1 MNPNSLIANKQ
12 NAMIE
17 GIDRSVFRELLHST
31 FDIVTEEAL
40 MERIFCT
47 WDKGFEGLPLR
58 LEGWICGLSIFL
70 KGTPAEKTAFCF
82 RVYDLNGDNFITRD
96 EMFTL
101 LRWCQRFRETFL
113 INLKHFFLSTEI
125 VSSSTRKTTIPM
137 SLSRIW
143 LRLRCESS
151 TSTRTER
158 CPSWTTRRPSKL
170 TVCCSK
176 LSVKFF
182 QLTVPLIAFY
192 RLFSECF
199 AWFGV

>member
-1 MNPNSLIANKQ
+1 MFKMWKALEMKRKLFTLKWFQWNFSYLFCFTRFSLLRNELETLSRIYRKLVSNCPITSRQLAMNPNSLIANKQ

-58 LEGWICGLSIFL
+58 LEGWICGLSVFL
-70 KGTPAEKTAFCF
+70 KGTAAEKTAFCF

-101 LRWCQRFRETFL
+101 LR
-113 INLKHFFLSTEI
+113 
-125 VSSSTRKTTIPM
+125 
-137 SLSRIW
+137 
-143 LRLRCESS
+143 
-151 TSTRTER
+151 
-158 CPSWTTRRPSKL
+158 
-170 TVCCSK
+170 
-176 LSVKFF
+176 
-182 QLTVPLIAFY
+182 
-192 RLFSECF
+192 
-199 AWFGV
+199 

>member
-12 NAMIE
+12 SSSIE

-70 KGTPAEKTAFCF
+70 KGTPAEKTAYCF
-82 RVYDLNGDNFITRD
+82 RIYDLNGDSFITRD

-101 LRWCQRFRETFL
+101 LR
-113 INLKHFFLSTEI
+113 
-125 VSSSTRKTTIPM
+125 
-137 SLSRIW
+137 
-143 LRLRCESS
+143 
-151 TSTRTER
+151 
-158 CPSWTTRRPSKL
+158 
-170 TVCCSK
+170 
-176 LSVKFF
+176 
-182 QLTVPLIAFY
+182 
-192 RLFSECF
+192 
-199 AWFGV
+199 